1 MCLGFDELQFKDFKE
16 FNCVQQPPPVV
27 IMECVCVGKKTL
39 FFIIHCF
46 FIPLTH
52 GFLSPQGLRNKPK
65 KTGHVKPD
73 LIDVD
78 LVRGEECVR
87 INVCV

>member
-1 MCLGFDELQFKDFKE
+1 MVPVDVCELVCVCLGFDELQFKDFKE

-46 FIPLTH
+46 FYTTDSWFPV
-52 GFLSPQGLRNKPK
+52 SSGLEEQAKEDGTCQTRSYR
-65 KTGHVKPD
+65 
-73 LIDVD
+73 
-78 LVRGEECVR
+78 RGLG
-87 INVCV
+87 